1 MSGKRVLFVAGE
13 ASGDM
18 HGANLIRE
26 IKHRLPTLD
35 SEGLGGQ
42 AMAQAGMKLH
52 YDLAGMAI
60 MGFTEVARKLLLL
73 RRIFRRT
80 VAMLEQNRP
89 DLLVLID
96 YPDFNLR
103 LAKRAKALGIPV
115 IYFIS
120 PQVWA
125 WRGGRVNLISK
136 LVEKMIVILP
146 FEEDIYRNAGVD
158 VAFVGHPLVDRL
170 AGYEMDRKL
179 ICELENDKSC
189 PCIGLLPGSRAQE
202 VERILPIMLRSVR
215 ILAEKYPAA
224 RFLVACRDD
233 ERAEY
238 IRNCLDDGKT
248 HVPVRVVS
256 GRTYEVIS
264 SCDVCLVASGTATLE
279 TAWLGTPMVIVY
291 KVSLVSALIAS
302 VLIHVRTI
310 GLANIMAGKEIVPEF
325 VQSDARPDGIARAVA
340 RLIDEPAARD
350 TMVAELKLVREKMG
364 EPGASRR
371 AAEIIVGMLDG
382 QVPETVVAA

>member
-1 MSGKRVLFVAGE
+1 MSGKRVFFVAGE
-13 ASGDM
+13 PSGDM
-18 HGANLIRE
+18 HGATLVSE
-26 IKHRLPTLD
+26 MKRLLPD
-35 SEGLGGQ
+35 FEAEGLGGQ
-42 AMAQAGMKLH
+42 AMAQAGMALH
-52 YDLAGMAI
+52 FDLAGMAI

-73 RRIFRRT
+73 KRIFRRT

-103 LAKRAKALGIPV
+103 LAKRAKTLGIPV

-170 AGYEMDRKL
+170 AGYEMDHEVVSAL
-179 ICELENDKSC
+179 DKDESG
-189 PCIGLLPGSRAQE
+189 PRIGLLPGSRVQE
-202 VERILPIMLRSVR
+202 IERMLPIMLGSAR
-215 ILAEKYPAA
+215 ILAKTYPAA

-233 ERAEY
+233 ETAEY
-238 IRNCLDDGKT
+238 IRSCLDAGKVR
-248 HVPVRVVS
+248 VPVQVVS

-279 TAWLGTPMVIVY
+279 TAWFGTPMVIVY
-291 KVSLVSALIAS
+291 KVSLVSGLIAS

-325 VQSDARPDGIARAVA
+325 VQSNARADGIARAVD
-340 RLIDEPAARD
+340 RLIDGPAARD

-371 AAEIIVGMLDG
+371 AAEIIVSMLDAP
-382 QVPETVVAA
+382 VPETVVAA